1 MLRTGE
7 IKESIYQRS
16 VVKQLY
22 SGKKPSPDCSLQTV
36 LVEGW
41 TLAADR
47 LVKNTVNL
55 FAAKGSRVR
64 QMTVSLAMPQGTE
77 EPELRSFMKRLGAL
91 CREYGIPVDT
101 GEIKVLPEVGIPL
114 ISAVGLGEDCGAE
127 ELPEIRPGL
136 EIVAVGTIACEGAAV
151 LAVKHEEELK
161 ERFAGFY
168 VEEAKRLFDHAAMPV
183 VRDILLREKATGE
196 AVREAG
202 IFGGLWNLAA
212 AGRVGLDIDL
222 ARIPIRQH
230 TVEVCEFFNL
240 NPYMLLSGGCILLA
254 AEKGEETVLALAE
267 EDIEAA
273 VIGRT
278 TSGNDRIIRYD
289 EEIRYLEPPG
299 TDEIYKI
306 NKTVKDKP

>member
-7 IKESIYQRS
+7 IRESVYKRS
-16 VVKQLY
+16 VGRQLY
-22 SGKKPSPDCSLQTV
+22 SGKKPPLACSLETV
-36 LVEGW
+36 LVEGR

-47 LVKNTVNL
+47 LARNMVNL
-55 FAAKGSRVR
+55 FAAKGSKVR
-64 QMTVSLAMPQGTE
+64 QMTVSLALPQGTE
-77 EPELRSFMKRLGAL
+77 EPDLRSFMKRLGDL
-91 CREYGIPVDT
+91 CGEYGIPVET
-101 GEIKVLPEVGIPL
+101 GEIKVLPGVGIPL
-114 ISAVGLGEDCGAE
+114 ISAVGLGEDYETKAF
-127 ELPEIRPGL
+127 PEIRPGL
-136 EIVAVGTIACEGAAV
+136 EIVAAGTIACEGAAV
-151 LAVKHEEELK
+151 LAMEHEEELK

-183 VRDILLREKATGE
+183 VRDILLKEKAAGE

-202 IFGGLWNLAA
+202 IFGGLWKLAA

-254 AEKGEETVLALAE
+254 AEKGEEIVSALAE

-299 TDEIYKI
+299 TDEIYKMI
-306 NKTVKDKP
+306 KNS